1 MELSIDKSSQIPIY
15 AQIVDC
21 VKRGIEDGQFQ
32 PGSKMLSETE
42 IQNQY
47 GISRVTVR
55 KAYTELMEDGY
66 LVRKQGKGTF
76 VKDIHFQENLSAVSF
91 SDTCRKLGF
100 EPSSKLIRTGF
111 TGATKLDERDLGI
124 SAGGQVAFMERI
136 RFADG
141 VPVRLERNYYAEAY
155 RDIIYEDL
163 EKSVHKIL
171 QEKYGLS
178 NPRKLDFT
186 IAIGY
191 ANEEEAKLLQ
201 IEKKSSLLKVHGVLK
216 NSRGQG
222 VYRSEM
228 LHLPDRCVLAV

>member
-1 MELSIDKSSQIPIY
+1 MELSIDKSCLIPIY

-100 EPSSKLIRTGF
+100 EPSSKLIRTG
-111 TGATKLDERDLGI
+111 
-124 SAGGQVAFMERI
+124 
-136 RFADG
+136 
-141 VPVRLERNYYAEAY
+141 AEAY

-201 IEKKSSLLKVHGVLK
+201 IEKKSPLLKVHGVLK

>member
-1 MELSIDKSSQIPIY
+1 
-15 AQIVDC
+15 
-21 VKRGIEDGQFQ
+21 
-32 PGSKMLSETE
+32 
-42 IQNQY
+42 
-47 GISRVTVR
+47 
-55 KAYTELMEDGY
+55 
-66 LVRKQGKGTF
+66 
-76 VKDIHFQENLSAVSF
+76 
-91 SDTCRKLGF
+91 
-100 EPSSKLIRTGF
+100 
-111 TGATKLDERDLGI
+111 
-124 SAGGQVAFMERI
+124 MERI

-201 IEKKSSLLKVHGVLK
+201 IEKKSPLLKVHGVLK

-222 VYRSEM
+222 VYQFGDVAFTRS
-228 LHLPDRCVLAV
+228 LRSCRIVLLLEGCTL